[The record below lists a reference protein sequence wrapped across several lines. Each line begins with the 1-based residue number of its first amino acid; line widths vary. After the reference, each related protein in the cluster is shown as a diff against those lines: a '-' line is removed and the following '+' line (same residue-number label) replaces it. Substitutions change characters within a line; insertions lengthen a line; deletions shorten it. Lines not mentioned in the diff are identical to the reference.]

1 MPQLRKDPVTGTW
14 VVIAEER
21 ARRPSDFNHERV
33 LDNSAATCPFCP
45 GREDQT
51 PREVF
56 ALRDHGEANA
66 SGWDVR
72 VVPNKF
78 PALSPEG
85 GLDSQHQGIYQ
96 SMNGVGV
103 HEVIVDSPDH
113 VQTLADLPEVHVQK
127 VIQTYVARLKTAYEN
142 EQCVYAQLF
151 KNDGKEAGASLA
163 HPHTQL
169 VGLPLLPSRIERE
182 LSNASAFFSDQ
193 GQSVFEMM
201 LNETLEDE
209 QRLVMVNDHFI
220 AFAPFASRFP
230 YEVHLMPRFGA
241 SDFSKLDAS
250 KWNPLGQIL
259 KSVLRRLKV
268 LLNNPPFNF
277 FLHTA
282 PNANALK
289 LDDGV
294 RSAFRWH
301 IEITPRL
308 SMTAGFEW
316 GSGTFINP
324 TPPELTASLLRNLLL
339 D

>member
-1 MPQLRKDPVTGTW
+1 MPQLRKDPITNAW
-14 VVIAEER
+14 VIIAQER
-21 ARRPSDFNHERV
+21 AKRPSDFNRERIS
-33 LDNSAATCPFCP
+33 DNSAAACPFCP
-45 GREDQT
+45 GREVQT
-51 PREVF
+51 PPEVF
-56 ALRDHGEANA
+56 AIREQGWSNSD
-66 SGWDVR
+66 GWDVR
-72 VVPNKF
+72 VIPNKF

-113 VQTLADLPEVHVQK
+113 VQTLADLPEAHVQK
-127 VIQTYVARLKTAYEN
+127 VIQTYVARLKSAYEN

-209 QRLVMVNDHFI
+209 KRLVMVNDHFV
-220 AFAPFASRFP
+220 AFAPFASRFS
-230 YEVHLMPRFGA
+230 YEVHIMPRFGA

-259 KSVLRRLKV
+259 KSVLKRLKV

-277 FLHTA
+277 FLHTMS
-282 PNANALK
+282 NAKALDIDET
-289 LDDGV
+289 LCD
-294 RSAFRWH
+294 AFRWH
-301 IEITPRL
+301 IEIIPRL

-324 TPPELTASLLRNLLL
+324 TPPELAASLLRDISL